1 MSNIS
6 NLLSCTN
13 SVPQRW
19 QVNNSLR
26 RGGCYGTKDRA
37 HTSQI
42 FDECT
47 NSCSKMFF
55 GMSSPLIINQDTQSF
70 FIISNFSGNTS
81 QYARKILAKEQ
92 VEIS

>member
-13 SVPQRW
+13 SAPQRW

-26 RGGCYGTKDRA
+26 RGGGYGTKDRA

-47 NSCSKMFF
+47 NPCSKMFF
-55 GMSSPLIINQDTQSF
+55 DMSRQLIINQDTHSF
-70 FIISNFSGNTS
+70 LYQATF
-81 QYARKILAKEQ
+81 
-92 VEIS
+92 